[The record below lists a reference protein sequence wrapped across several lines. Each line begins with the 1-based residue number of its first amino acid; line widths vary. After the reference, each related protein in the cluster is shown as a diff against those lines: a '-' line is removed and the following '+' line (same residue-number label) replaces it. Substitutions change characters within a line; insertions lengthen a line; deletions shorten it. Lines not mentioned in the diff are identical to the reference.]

1 MKQARRFRVISTA
14 LLVTGFLVTGSVA
27 RASGPGAGVA
37 VNQPAPNAW
46 FTVPAGRDSIAQ
58 FKGRKVMLW
67 LLSTWC
73 SSCQEGLRVLA
84 REQPALQRAGL
95 TVIVVENYRNGG
107 YGGAPIASFVERYGA
122 SVQHAPN
129 WVFGSAP
136 RSFRS
141 LYNPRNFP
149 DIYYLIDQRGVVRV
163 IDAAPSAT
171 LQKILAFARTH

>member
-1 MKQARRFRVISTA
+1 MKQVRRFRVTTTV

-27 RASGPGAGVA
+27 RASGSGAGA
-37 VNQPAPNAW
+37 ALNRGAPNAW
-46 FTVPAGRDSIAQ
+46 FSVPAGRDSIAQ

-84 REQPALQRAGL
+84 REQPELQRAGL

-107 YGGAPIASFVERYGA
+107 YGGTPIASFVRRYGA
-122 SVQHAPN
+122 SVEHAPN

-136 RSFRS
+136 RSFGSR
-141 LYNPRNFP
+141 YNPRNFP
-149 DIYYLIDQRGVVRV
+149 DIYYLIDKRGVVRV

-171 LQKILAFARTH
+171 LEKILMFVRTH